1 MEGRVEEAH
10 EHGEPH
16 GDDHAHGH
24 PHDAAARQVHPLL
37 HQVGL
42 AQHEGGVGEHEA
54 VAGAELDGVEGDGQV
69 GHLSEALLH
78 PPVDLVALS
87 LLWMGWYHTSTARMG
102 LVVVFLCMLNFDC
115 PLLKIQQMR

>member
-69 GHLSEALLH
+69 GHLPEALLH
-78 PPVDLVALS
+78 PPVHLVALA
-87 LLWMGWYHTSTARMG
+87 LL
-102 LVVVFLCMLNFDC
+102 
-115 PLLKIQQMR
+115 

>member
-42 AQHEGGVGEHEA
+42 AQHEGGVGEHEP
-54 VAGAELDGVEGDGQV
+54 VPGTELDRIEGDGLV
-69 GHLSEALLH
+69 SHGPETLLRPPEDFVALALLWIGWKA
-78 PPVDLVALS
+78 LVNLGNHNQGLAKS
-87 LLWMGWYHTSTARMG
+87 LK
-102 LVVVFLCMLNFDC
+102 LVI
-115 PLLKIQQMR
+115 LLLLYS